1 MNRMNRIVALALSLA
16 LGISL
21 LAGCGGGDSS
31 TPAASNPAASS
42 ESASSGGASQ
52 ETGIEP
58 MDITGVTDPYA
69 AVSGLERDTVVAT
82 VGGHDITA
90 AELLYWVNTQAEN
103 YMSQLQY
110 MGYMDTVVPWS
121 DELEA
126 NLLNGA
132 LETAAFYRLLPVI
145 GEELGLELTQEDLD
159 FPAQDLALCV
169 EELGSEETM
178 THWLWFRMMDEE
190 LYSQLYYGGRI
201 FKMLQEHLFGEEGDL
216 YPTDA
221 EVKACIEDDLGY
233 YRVKHILISARDSQT
248 DEPLDDA
255 AKAEKKA
262 QAEDILAQ
270 LQQADDVV
278 ALFDELMHEYS
289 EDPGLAAY
297 PDGYEAYPGQMV
309 PEFEQASLQLKDGEI
324 SGLVESD
331 HGYHI
336 ILRLPL
342 DLEKYRES
350 VISIR
355 MDEWIAGQLAIYG
368 VETNEA
374 YAGIQVAETHDK
386 MLSLQATVQEELV
399 AALQALQEKM
409 QGEAAASS
417 ASGSQG

>member
-1 MNRMNRIVALALSLA
+1 M
-16 LGISL
+16 
-21 LAGCGGGDSS
+21 
-31 TPAASNPAASS
+31 
-42 ESASSGGASQ
+42 
-52 ETGIEP
+52 
-58 MDITGVTDPYA
+58 
-69 AVSGLERDTVVAT
+69 VAT
-82 VGGHDITA
+82 VGDYDITA
-90 AELLYWVNTQAEN
+90 AELMYWINTQAEN
-103 YMSQLQY
+103 YLSQLQY
-110 MGYMDTVVPWS
+110 MGYPEAAIPWS

-126 NLLNGA
+126 NLLAGA

-159 FPAQDLALCV
+159 FPVRDLAMCV

-201 FKMLQEHLFGEEGDL
+201 FQMLQEHYFGEEGEL

-221 EVKACIEDDLGY
+221 EVKAYVEDGLGY
-233 YRVKHILISARDSQT
+233 YRVKHILLSVKDST
-248 DEPLDDA
+248 TGELLDDA

-262 QAEDILAQ
+262 KAEDILAQ

-278 ALFDELMHEYS
+278 ALFDQLMNQYS

-309 PEFEQASLQLKDGEI
+309 AEFEQASLQLKDGEI
-324 SGLVESD
+324 SGLVESE

-342 DLEKYRES
+342 DLEKYRSS
-350 VISIR
+350 VVSLR
-355 MDEWIAGQLAIYG
+355 MDEWISVQLAEYG
-368 VETNEA
+368 VVTGDA
-374 YAGIQVAETHDK
+374 YDQIDASETHDK
-386 MLSLQATVQEELV
+386 MRSLQVTVQDELI

-409 QGEAAASS
+409 ENEAAASS
-417 ASGSQG
+417 AG

>member
-1 MNRMNRIVALALSLA
+1 MKRMNRIFALALSLA
-16 LGISL
+16 LSISL

-31 TPAASNPAASS
+31 SAAGSSPAASS
-42 ESASSGGASQ
+42 ADSSGAASEDAQ
-52 ETGIEP
+52 IQP
-58 MDITGVTDPYA
+58 MDLTGVTDPYF

-82 VGGHDITA
+82 VGDYDITA
-90 AELLYWVNTQAEN
+90 AELMYWINTQAEN
-103 YMSQLQY
+103 YLSQLQY
-110 MGYMDTVVPWS
+110 MGYPEAAIPWS

-126 NLLNGA
+126 NLLAGA

-159 FPAQDLALCV
+159 FPAQDLAMCV

-201 FKMLQEHLFGEEGDL
+201 FQMLQEHYFGEEGEL

-221 EVKACIEDDLGY
+221 EVKAYVEDGLGY
-233 YRVKHILISARDSQT
+233 YRVKHILLSVKDST
-248 DEPLDDA
+248 TGELLDDA

-262 QAEDILAQ
+262 KAEDILAQ

-278 ALFDELMHEYS
+278 ALFDQLMNQYS

-309 PEFEQASLQLKDGEI
+309 AEFEQASLQLKDGEI
-324 SGLVESD
+324 SGLVESE

-342 DLEKYRES
+342 DLEKYRSS
-350 VISIR
+350 VVSLR
-355 MDEWIAGQLAIYG
+355 MDEWISVQLAEYG
-368 VETNEA
+368 VVTGDA
-374 YAGIQVAETHDK
+374 YDQIDASETHDK
-386 MLSLQATVQEELV
+386 MRSLQVTVQDELI

-409 QGEAAASS
+409 GNEAAASS
-417 ASGSQG
+417 AG